1 MFYNLDKYS
10 CCSRFV
16 LLRGRIMIHNP
27 LLTHS
32 RNRTLWF
39 MNSLVLDKTQCQHI
53 ELSREANHEKNSA
66 YSEKLHL
73 SYSLNIEIYE
83 IGKSSHFFKQR
94 FTNIETALSGCIKYS
109 WTLPVLQTCI
119 WNFPLFDF
127 QNTVDKTARKS
138 DKHDEHRCRGP
149 MRFKALVPCRA
160 NISTPHANHTSYLS
174 IFSPHAKF

>member
-1 MFYNLDKYS
+1 MVSWPNYDPPSLPWTNAFYNWTNMFYNLDKYG

-16 LLRGRIMIHNP
+16 LLRGRIMIHTP
-27 LLTHS
+27 CSLTLETWLPDSWIHLFWTKH
-32 RNRTLWF
+32 NVNTLSF
-39 MNSLVLDKTQCQHI
+39 QEKQSLTNYK
-53 ELSREANHEKNSA
+53 KNSA

-83 IGKSSHFFKQR
+83 IGKSFHFLKQR

-138 DKHDEHRCRGP
+138 DKHDEHDEP
-149 MRFKALVPCRA
+149 WS
-160 NISTPHANHTSYLS
+160 NEI
-174 IFSPHAKF
+174 